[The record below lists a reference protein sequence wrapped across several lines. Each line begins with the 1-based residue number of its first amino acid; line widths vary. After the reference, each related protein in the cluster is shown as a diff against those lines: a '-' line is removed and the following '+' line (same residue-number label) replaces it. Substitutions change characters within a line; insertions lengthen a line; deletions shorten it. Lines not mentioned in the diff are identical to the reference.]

1 MSRTQAR
8 QRHWRHVQ
16 APIRTQVQEK
26 SGSEFQRSM
35 GEWQNF
41 VADVRA
47 YYDVDMSA
55 VTSDYE
61 QEQREYL
68 LHTACWSDVHPGN
81 VLGQTAVIKHMD
93 LVEVSLDEVKAPIIS
108 SFSMLVTRQGPVTG
122 LAGFFDTAFKGS
134 TANPVEYEVRTDHWL
149 VHYDHYMLHVL
160 QR

>member
-1 MSRTQAR
+1 VRCGFEA
-8 QRHWRHVQ
+8 VQ
-16 APIRTQVQEK
+16 VPIRTQVQEK
-26 SGSEFQRSM
+26 STAEFQRSM

-55 VTSDYE
+55 VTADYE

-81 VLGQTAVIKHMD
+81 ILGQTSVIKHMD
-93 LVEVSLDEVKAPIIS
+93 LVKVGLEEVKAPINS

-134 TANPVEYEVRTDHWL
+134 PGNPVEYEVCTAYLSRLYCALDHNYP
-149 VHYDHYMLHVL
+149 V
-160 QR
+160 

>member
-1 MSRTQAR
+1 
-8 QRHWRHVQ
+8 
-16 APIRTQVQEK
+16 
-26 SGSEFQRSM
+26 M

-68 LHTACWSDVHPGN
+68 LHTASWSDVHPGN
-81 VLGQTAVIKHMD
+81 VLGQTSVIKHMD
-93 LVEVSLDEVKAPIIS
+93 LCEVGLEEVKAPIAS

-134 TANPVEYEVRTDHWL
+134 KGNPVENEVCPASQHTL
-149 VHYDHYMLHVL
+149 EP
-160 QR
+160 